1 MIENQNAEQ
10 QEEQI
15 QIDITDDTVDSGGQA
30 SVVDDSDELERYTK
44 SVSKR
49 INKLNQKTR
58 AAEDRARQLE
68 QLAMQKEQ
76 ELEQYRKY
84 TMQQQQVVIESEE
97 EKLKAQESQVD
108 DIYRKAVESGD
119 AELMSKADTLKNDL
133 AIKKEKLRVA
143 KTRQQPAAPEP
154 QAQEQLQPLQQEP
167 VYQQTA
173 TPEPEPEPTEEAL
186 NWHEKNKWYGDK
198 ENEENLQAT
207 QFAYF
212 THFNLLNE
220 GYEPDSEE
228 YYQALDSRVA
238 KVYPNL
244 QTSTDEGAGEVEQ
257 TRERPPV
264 QRVAPASGGGRQQTR
279 GNQNGVKFTKSELE
293 RLRGLKPHNMSQE
306 AWMQLVAKEKQKI
319 AEKEAS

>member
-1 MIENQNAEQ
+1 MIENANAEQ

-15 QIDITDDTVDSGGQA
+15 EIHITDDPIEGEAQA
-30 SVVDDSDELERYTK
+30 AAPEEGDELERYTK

-76 ELEQYRKY
+76 ELEQYRQY
-84 TMQQQQVVIESEE
+84 TIQQQQTVIDSEE

-108 DIYRKAVESGD
+108 DIFRKAVESGD
-119 AELMSKADTLKNDL
+119 ADLMSKADTLKNDL

-143 KTRQQPAAPEP
+143 KARQQPVQQETQPQEQYQPYQEQAYQQPAA
-154 QAQEQLQPLQQEP
+154 QQ
-167 VYQQTA
+167 
-173 TPEPEPEPTEEAL
+173 PEPEPTEEAL
-186 NWHEKNKWYGDK
+186 SWHEKNKWYGDK

-220 GYEPDSEE
+220 GYEPDSDE
-228 YYQALDSRVA
+228 YYQALDSRVG

-244 QTSTDEGAGEVEQ
+244 QTSADDGSGQVEQ
-257 TRERPPV
+257 TRERPAV
-264 QRVAPASGGGRQQTR
+264 QRVAPASSGGRQQTR
-279 GNQNGVKFTKSELE
+279 GNQNGVRFTKSELE
-293 RLRGLKPHNMSQE
+293 RLRGLKPHNMTEQ
-306 AWMQLVAKEKQKI
+306 AWLERVAKEKQKI
-319 AEKEAS
+319 ARKEAS